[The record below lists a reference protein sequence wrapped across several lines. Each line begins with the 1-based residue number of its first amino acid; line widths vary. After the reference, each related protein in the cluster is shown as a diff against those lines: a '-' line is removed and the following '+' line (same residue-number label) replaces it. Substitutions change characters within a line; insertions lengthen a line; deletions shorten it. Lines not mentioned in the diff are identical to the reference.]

1 MIRNKL
7 PSYRCKCKAQM
18 ETQKNRI
25 YQSRGIEKLTRST
38 TIQMCLVQ
46 RIDGRLEQS
55 WPGKTRRKG
64 GEMSISGMSKVDSR
78 DVKSWLRKYKEEVR
92 KSWKPWRGLDEAEDL
107 MRGRWEWILSE
118 TKVKRTTND
127 NLAESTWFQPT
138 TAIPCGWRAQIRCR
152 ESRAAQTQ

>member
-1 MIRNKL
+1 MIGNKL
-7 PSYRCKCKAQM
+7 PSYHYKCEVQM

-55 WPGKTRRKG
+55 RPGKARRKG

-78 DVKSWLRKYKEEVR
+78 DVKS
-92 KSWKPWRGLDEAEDL
+92 
-107 MRGRWEWILSE
+107 
-118 TKVKRTTND
+118 
-127 NLAESTWFQPT
+127 
-138 TAIPCGWRAQIRCR
+138 
-152 ESRAAQTQ
+152 